1 MRPGLSWRILE
12 RGTARGP
19 RNPTNSPPSKL
30 IHFLRSPGGLE
41 TTSFCFKIDPP
52 SYAFWIS
59 AESARTSAES
69 AVAHAWPINEHA
81 GDSTLMK
88 EIQNE

>member
-30 IHFLRSPGGLE
+30 IHFLRSPGGLAV
-41 TTSFCFKIDPP
+41 S
-52 SYAFWIS
+52 SAFYRH
-59 AESARTSAES
+59 AVTRDVL
-69 AVAHAWPINEHA
+69 AVAIGCSVGAINDA
-81 GDSTLMK
+81 RRCG
-88 EIQNE
+88 